1 MTSPF
6 PSAKGPEYATARARA
21 LGLVCATVLG
31 AAEPA
36 LAQRAIAIDPFHP
49 AADETGFLGVQGT
62 RTPGS
67 ERVHVGW
74 FMTYASSLLEADRG
88 AEHFELVQDRV
99 MNHLSV
105 EMGLGGRTA
114 VAIALPAVLYQH
126 GDVLSPDE
134 PELLPTALGDPR
146 VGFRYRAWGDDA
158 DTEERHRDGPG
169 VAIAADLDLP
179 GGSEEAHAG
188 EGATR
193 FETRLL
199 GDFQVLG
206 AGIGGSLAWRHRFR
220 ERYLFDPELSET
232 TLGDQ
237 MVFGAGLKIP
247 VPPLHPLT
255 AVIEVRGETDFEARE
270 TTAVEGDLGARITL
284 DEITLVAAVGTG
296 LVGGVGAPGLRGI
309 VGLWFAPTPD
319 DADADGV
326 PDDADACP
334 HLAEDRDG
342 FRDEDGCAD
351 PDDDNDLIPDADDL
365 CPREEALEGQDDNE
379 DGCTDK
385 R

>member
-1 MTSPF
+1 
-6 PSAKGPEYATARARA
+6 
-21 LGLVCATVLG
+21 
-31 AAEPA
+31 
-36 LAQRAIAIDPFHP
+36 
-49 AADETGFLGVQGT
+49 
-62 RTPGS
+62 
-67 ERVHVGW
+67 
-74 FMTYASSLLEADRG
+74 
-88 AEHFELVQDRV
+88 
-99 MNHLSV
+99 
-105 EMGLGGRTA
+105 
-114 VAIALPAVLYQH
+114 
-126 GDVLSPDE
+126 
-134 PELLPTALGDPR
+134 
-146 VGFRYRAWGDDA
+146 
-158 DTEERHRDGPG
+158 
-169 VAIAADLDLP
+169 
-179 GGSEEAHAG
+179 
-188 EGATR
+188 
-193 FETRLL
+193 
-199 GDFQVLG
+199 
-206 AGIGGSLAWRHRFR
+206 
-220 ERYLFDPELSET
+220 
-232 TLGDQ
+232 